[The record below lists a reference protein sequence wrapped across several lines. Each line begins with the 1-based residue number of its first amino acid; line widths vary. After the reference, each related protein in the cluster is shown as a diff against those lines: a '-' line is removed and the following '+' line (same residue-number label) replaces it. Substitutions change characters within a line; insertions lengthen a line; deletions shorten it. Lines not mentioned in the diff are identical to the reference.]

1 MDWQTAKISAL
12 LSANF
17 SKSEFF
23 TDQDLLL
30 EKDLPRKAGT
40 KERFEYSPLGS
51 ELKSETDIANQ
62 NQKQN
67 QGLDI
72 KTELSLWIW

>member
-1 MDWQTAKISAL
+1 M
-12 LSANF
+12 
-17 SKSEFF
+17 
-23 TDQDLLL
+23 
-30 EKDLPRKAGT
+30 PRKAAA

-72 KTELSLWIW
+72 KTELSL

>member
-1 MDWQTAKISAL
+1 MDWKTAKISAL

-30 EKDLPRKAGT
+30 EKDLPRKAAT
-40 KERFEYSPLGS
+40 KERFEYSSLGS

>member
-30 EKDLPRKAGT
+30 EKDLPRKAAT

-62 NQKQN
+62 KQN

>member
-1 MDWQTAKISAL
+1 MSAL

-30 EKDLPRKAGT
+30 EKDLPRKAAT

-62 NQKQN
+62 N
-67 QGLDI
+67 
-72 KTELSLWIW
+72 